1 VTSAQAASS
10 AIDQPNREAIVSFQ
24 GFDLSAELK
33 LLADTVGE
41 FVREEI
47 VVVENGIPGRE
58 REIPD
63 AAVAELQKK
72 ARGAGFWC
80 LEAPEKYGGGGL
92 SIFESVVVT
101 EQMAKH
107 RYSIPRPGAGAF
119 GLEPPVALYRGTLEQ
134 IERYVLPTIDQAWTA
149 FIAVS
154 EPTGGSDP
162 ARAIRTTAV
171 REGDTYRING
181 HKLWASGAD
190 RARYGVVYA
199 RTDRDGGRGGIS
211 AFIVDADMPGIS
223 VEPVPVLRDHWT
235 TELMLHDV
243 IVPVENLIGAEG
255 EGFDFAQEFFVRGRL
270 RYAAQA
276 LGVAEEAI
284 RLGLEWARTRETF
297 GALLATRQAVQ
308 FMLADARVEV
318 NAARFL
324 TWDAAW
330 EADQGRDARTKA
342 SMAKFYATEA
352 GFRIVDSMM
361 QILGGMGMTP
371 DLPLEHWFRGLRVS
385 RVVEG
390 PSEIQRC
397 LIARDML
404 GPAALSTKSRG

>member
-1 VTSAQAASS
+1 
-10 AIDQPNREAIVSFQ
+10 
-24 GFDLSAELK
+24 
-33 LLADTVGE
+33 
-41 FVREEI
+41 
-47 VVVENGIPGRE
+47 
-58 REIPD
+58 
-63 AAVAELQKK
+63 
-72 ARGAGFWC
+72 
-80 LEAPEKYGGGGL
+80 
-92 SIFESVVVT
+92 
-101 EQMAKH
+101 
-107 RYSIPRPGAGAF
+107 
-119 GLEPPVALYRGTLEQ
+119 
-134 IERYVLPTIDQAWTA
+134 
-149 FIAVS
+149 
-154 EPTGGSDP
+154 
-162 ARAIRTTAV
+162 
-171 REGDTYRING
+171 
-181 HKLWASGAD
+181 
-190 RARYGVVYA
+190 
-199 RTDRDGGRGGIS
+199 
-211 AFIVDADMPGIS
+211 
-223 VEPVPVLRDHWT
+223 VPVLRDHWT
-235 TELMLHDV
+235 TELMLRDV

-371 DLPLEHWFRGLRVS
+371 DLPLERWFRGLRVS
-385 RVVEG
+385 RAVDE
-390 PSEIQRC
+390 
-397 LIARDML
+397 IARI
-404 GPAALSTKSRG
+404 SRGFAMTPPASRSWTGRQCSSGTRAPTRAWSSSAAAWRRVVPRS